1 MICSRNIKIPFC
13 ESLVTCAG
21 VVLYAPSCPGNGGTY
36 RLKQRVNPR
45 HAMPKLHHFPLDP
58 YGRRLRLSLAEYGVE
73 VRLAEERPW
82 VPSAQLTQLNPS
94 GLSPV
99 YVEDS
104 GIAICGPEAITEY
117 LEETL
122 GARKSLLPGTAVAR
136 AEIRRLVG
144 WFDVKFYTEVT
155 EPVLTEK
162 VIRRFVAAANGASS
176 PQMARVR
183 QGLQVLKAHLD
194 YIGALSEER
203 SWLGGEELSLADLAA
218 AAHISAID
226 YLGDVPWKEH
236 PVAQSWYQRIKSR
249 PSFRVLLQDTV
260 PGMAPSQHYADLDF

>member
-1 MICSRNIKIPFC
+1 MRHVV
-13 ESLVTCAG
+13 VTMAACIFRCNEINW
-21 VVLYAPSCPGNGGTY
+21 LT
-36 RLKQRVNPR
+36 
-45 HAMPKLHHFPLDP
+45 MPKLHHFTLDP
-58 YGRRLRLSLAEYGVE
+58 HGRRLRMALAEYGVD
-73 VRLAEERPW
+73 VQLTEERPW
-82 VPSAQLTQLNPS
+82 QTSAQLPRLNPS

-122 GARKSLLPGTAVAR
+122 GQIKPLIPGSAVAR
-136 AEIRRLVG
+136 AEVRRLVS

-162 VIRRFVAAANGASS
+162 VIRRFVASPTGSS
-176 PQMARVR
+176 APNMGRVR
-183 QGLQVLKAHLD
+183 LGLQVLKSHLE

-203 SWLGGEELSLADLAA
+203 SWLAGDDLSLADLAA

-226 YLGDVPWKEH
+226 YLGDVPWADH

-249 PSFRVLLQDTV
+249 PSFRVLLADTV
-260 PGMAPSQHYADLDF
+260 QGMAASAHYADLDF